1 MRVNC
6 AGIVLSFAGLLA
18 LHAFASSQPENNMGE
33 SATATACPDGWE
45 AFGEH
50 CYQMMWDYMMFK
62 GTVA

>member
-1 MRVNC
+1 MRADC
-6 AGIVLSFAGLLA
+6 AGMVLSFVGLLA
-18 LHAFASSQPENNMGE
+18 LASASSQPENNMEE
-33 SATATACPDGWE
+33 SAIAIACPDGWE